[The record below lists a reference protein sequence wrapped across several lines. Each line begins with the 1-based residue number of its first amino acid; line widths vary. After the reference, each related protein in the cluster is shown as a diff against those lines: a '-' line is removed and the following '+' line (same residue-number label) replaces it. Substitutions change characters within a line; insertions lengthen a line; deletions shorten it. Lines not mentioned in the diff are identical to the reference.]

1 MVPLRTNYWCQSL
14 LCFLETS
21 NQLKLRIKKVQK
33 LTPLNSKSR
42 KKSSC
47 QSRFAI
53 CKEVR
58 PTIVWVACLECLE
71 ENPRAIY
78 SLEVEAWEVEAKAKA
93 HRTLVYQISQYSQQK
108 EAIIYRSGEVV
119 HSNQRLALPILV
131 PSFLTIRNRH
141 LNVRLVKHQQTCAFS
156 YQTNQ
161 IH

>member
-1 MVPLRTNYWCQSL
+1 MVPLRTNFWCQRL
-14 LCFLETS
+14 LCGSETR
-21 NQLKLRIKKVQK
+21 NQLKLRIKKVPRLK
-33 LTPLNSKSR
+33 PLNSKSR

-53 CKEVR
+53 CKEVQ

-93 HRTLVYQISQYSQQK
+93 HRTLVYQISQYFQQK

-119 HSNQRLALPILV
+119 HSNRRLALPILV

-141 LNVRLVKHQQTCAFS
+141 LKARLVEHQQTCAFS